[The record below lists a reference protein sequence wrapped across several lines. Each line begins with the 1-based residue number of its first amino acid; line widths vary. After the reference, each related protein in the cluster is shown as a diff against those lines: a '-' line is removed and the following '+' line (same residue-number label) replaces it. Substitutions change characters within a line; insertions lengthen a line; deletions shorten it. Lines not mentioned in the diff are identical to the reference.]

1 MENNRIKFL
10 VIDDVQDNLII
21 LTALIKDIFPEAI
34 TITAINGRKG
44 LELAHTENPD
54 VILLDI
60 IMPEMD
66 GYTVCQKLKAD
77 TNLRDIPVIFVTAI
91 NDPRESRLRALD
103 CGGEAFLTKPIDE
116 IELTAQ
122 IHSMLKIRNANIKNR
137 EEKET
142 LAELVNNKTKE
153 LSRTYLSTLNL
164 LEDLKTENESRIK
177 SEERYRSLL
186 RNLETGIVVHAP
198 DTSIILSNLR
208 ACELL
213 KLTNDQLSGK
223 QSIDFSWNFI
233 TEDNKPLPLE
243 EYPVNRIITSKK
255 SIKNQILGICRQN
268 KNDTVWV
275 TADGVP
281 VFDNNGDLSEIVIS
295 FVDIT
300 DRKESEESRTLGI
313 EILKK
318 LNDLNTM
325 NDSLQQVLTLLKTY
339 TDTDAIG
346 IRIQEGEDFPYY
358 EQSGF
363 SEDFLLS
370 ENSLIIRNANGS
382 ICRNTDG
389 TACLACTCGLVISGK
404 ADLTN
409 PLFSK
414 SGSFWTNDS
423 FPILDIPLAN
433 DPRNNPRNNCIHK
446 GYGSIALVPIMAT
459 DNKIIGLLQVND
471 KRKGQLTLRKIEFLE
486 TIASHIGSFL
496 LRKKTEKNLQKYT
509 TKLEQSNKELADFV
523 YIASHDLKE
532 PLRGIS
538 NCASFIQ
545 MDHPKLKEPIKKELN
560 HIIELAERL
569 DTFINELLAFSK
581 IGNTDIPFADYLI
594 KDIVEESIEN
604 IRSCGFYTNAEII
617 IKDFPDTAILCNRE
631 RLKYVYQN
639 LITNGLKYNT
649 KKHKRIEIGSFRE
662 NNQNIYYV
670 YDNGIG
676 IEETHHEIIFQI
688 FKRLHPKDEFAG
700 GTGVGLAIVKKVII
714 QHHGDIWL
722 KSMPNQGTTFY
733 FTLNINKDEQE
744 KT

>member
-1 MENNRIKFL
+1 MENNIIKFL
-10 VIDDVQDNLII
+10 VIDDIQDNLVT

-34 TITAINGRKG
+34 IITAINGKKG
-44 LELAHTENPD
+44 LELALNEDPD

-77 TNLRDIPVIFVTAI
+77 AKLRDIPVIFVTAL
-91 NDPRESRLRALD
+91 NDPRESRLRALE
-103 CGGEAFLTKPIDE
+103 CGGEAFLSKPIDE

-122 IHSMLKIRNANIKNR
+122 IHSMLKIRKANIKNR
-137 EEKET
+137 EEKEK
-142 LAELVNNKTKE
+142 LAELVDKKTKE
-153 LSRTYLSTLNL
+153 LSKTYLSTLNL

-177 SEERYRSLL
+177 SEERFRSLL

-198 DTSIILSNLR
+198 DTSIVLSNLR

-213 KLTNDQLSGK
+213 GLTNDQLSGK
-223 QSIDFSWNFI
+223 TSIYQAWNFI
-233 TEDNKPLPLE
+233 TEDYKRLPFE
-243 EYPVNRIITSKK
+243 EYPVNRIITSKQ
-255 SIKNQILGICRQN
+255 SINNQIFGISRQN
-268 KNDTVWV
+268 INDTVWV
-275 TADGVP
+275 KVDGLP
-281 VFDNNGDLSEIVIS
+281 VFDNNGDISEIVIS

-300 DRKESEESRTLGI
+300 DRKESEVSRTLGM

-318 LNDLNTM
+318 LNDNNTM
-325 NDSLQQVLTLLKTY
+325 NSSIQQVLVLLKTY

-363 SEDFLLS
+363 PEDFLLT
-370 ENSLIIRNANGS
+370 ENSLIIRNADGS
-382 ICRNTDG
+382 TCRNTDG
-389 TACLACTCGLVISGK
+389 TACLACTCGLVISGT

-414 SGSFWTNDS
+414 GGSFWTNNS
-423 FPILDIPLAN
+423 LPILDIPLPD
-433 DPRNNPRNNCIHK
+433 DPRHNPRTTCIQK
-446 GYGSIALVPIMAT
+446 GYASIALVPIKT
-459 DNKIIGLLQVND
+459 DNKIIGLIQVND
-471 KRKGQLTLRKIEFLE
+471 KRKGQLTLKKIEFIE
-486 TIASHIGSFL
+486 TIASHIGSFII
-496 LRKKTEKNLQKYT
+496 RKKTEKNLQKYT

-545 MDHPKLKEPIKKELN
+545 MDHPKLEEIIKKELN

-569 DTFINELLAFSK
+569 DIFINELLAFSK
-581 IGNTDIPFADYLI
+581 IGNTDIPFADCLI
-594 KDIVEESIEN
+594 KEIVEDSIEN

-649 KKHKRIEIGSFRE
+649 KTHKRIEIGSFYE
-662 NNQNIYYV
+662 NNQNVYYV

-688 FKRLHPKDEFAG
+688 FKRLHPKDEFTG
-700 GTGVGLAIVKKVII
+700 GTGVGLAIVKKVIL